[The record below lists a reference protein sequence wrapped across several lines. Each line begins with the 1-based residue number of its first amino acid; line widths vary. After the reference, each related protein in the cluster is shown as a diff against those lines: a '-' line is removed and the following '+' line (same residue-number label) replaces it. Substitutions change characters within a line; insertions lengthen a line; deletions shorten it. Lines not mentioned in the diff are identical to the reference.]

1 MKNHDAR
8 IMKLEKMIDEIL
20 NPKENIPIIVNKFTG
35 ETKEAKTAEA
45 ETQGKKVKIII
56 TVSGLEKI

>member
-1 MKNHDAR
+1 MKSHDTR

-20 NPKENIPIIVNKFTG
+20 NPKENISIIVNKSAS

-45 ETQGKKVKIII
+45 ETQGKKVKLIV
-56 TVSGLEKI
+56 TVSGLKKI